1 MPQRMSSRADK
12 SDVTKMV
19 QYGMGAK
26 VTIKNLLPGSL
37 ICYYLLLL
45 FADSTE
51 YHGIIMF
58 KKKIAIF
65 YYIFLL
71 CCCCSLI
78 KTMKLRVPYPY
89 IILPMLVLRIRICCQ
104 NVRIHF

>member
-1 MPQRMSSRADK
+1 MSSRADK

-26 VTIKNLLPGSL
+26 VTITNLLLGSL

-51 YHGIIMF
+51 YHVL
-58 KKKIAIF
+58 KK
-65 YYIFLL
+65 
-71 CCCCSLI
+71 
-78 KTMKLRVPYPY
+78 
-89 IILPMLVLRIRICCQ
+89 
-104 NVRIHF
+104 N